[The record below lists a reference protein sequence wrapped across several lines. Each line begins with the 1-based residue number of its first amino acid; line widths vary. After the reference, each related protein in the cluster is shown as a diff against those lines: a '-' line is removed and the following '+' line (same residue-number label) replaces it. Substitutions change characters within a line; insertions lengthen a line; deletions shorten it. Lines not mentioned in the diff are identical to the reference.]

1 MVGGE
6 HFSFKVRARK
16 RKRERVRERWKKG
29 DEELESL

>member
-6 HFSFKVRARK
+6 HFSFKVRA